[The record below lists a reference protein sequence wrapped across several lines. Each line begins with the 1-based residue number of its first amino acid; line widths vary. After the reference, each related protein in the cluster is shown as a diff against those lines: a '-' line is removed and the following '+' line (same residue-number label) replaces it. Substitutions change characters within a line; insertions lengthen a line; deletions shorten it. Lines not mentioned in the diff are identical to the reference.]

1 MTIIIICPKMTKNS
15 NTMVARLAIGF
26 GSGVCCA
33 NRKFYDVVAYR
44 SSLPKHL
51 TATHARL
58 LQTNMKF

>member
-1 MTIIIICPKMTKNS
+1 MTKNS